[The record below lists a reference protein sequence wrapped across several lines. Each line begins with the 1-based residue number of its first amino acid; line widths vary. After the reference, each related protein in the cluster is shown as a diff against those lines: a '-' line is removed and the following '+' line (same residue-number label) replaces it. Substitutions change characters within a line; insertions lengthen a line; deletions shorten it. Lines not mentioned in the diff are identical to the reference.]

1 MRRTVRVAL
10 FASLAAALG
19 FLLAPVPNIE
29 LFTFCLFLA
38 GHALGLAGG
47 VQAALLAVLLF
58 YGLNPYGSSL
68 LLPPLLL
75 SQLTASAL
83 IAGLGAAH
91 ARLLGG
97 RTPGRWPARL
107 LLLPFAVAAALA
119 LPLLPAAAL
128 ALATGGDLR
137 GWLALGLLMTGWGLA
152 FNLLVFLGSFAPLA
166 RQLRRLA
173 AAGEAV

>member
-29 LFTFCLFLA
+29 LFTFSLFLA

-47 VQAALLAVLLF
+47 VQAAGLAVLLF

-68 LLPPLLL
+68 LLPPLFL
-75 SQLTASAL
+75 SQLLAGAL
-83 IAGLGAAH
+83 VAVLGALHARLPGAAH
-91 ARLLGG
+91 GG
-97 RTPGRWPARL
+97 WPARL
-107 LLLPFAVAAALA
+107 LLLPFAAAAALA
-119 LPLLPAAAL
+119 LPLLPSAGLSLAA
-128 ALATGGDLR
+128 GGDLR
-137 GWLALGLLMTGWGLA
+137 AWLVAGFLMTGWSLA

-173 AAGEAV
+173 ATGETV